1 MLRQSGE
8 FRDNQDIASMD
19 SDAQEKERGI
29 TILAKNCAVMYKGK
43 KINLVD
49 TPGHADFGG
58 EVERIMNMVDGV
70 LLVIDSVDGPKPQTK
85 FVLRKALEKG
95 LQAIVVVNKIDR
107 PSARPDYVV
116 DKAFDLFAELDASD
130 EQMDFKVVYASGMN
144 GIAGLDPD
152 DIGPDL
158 TPVFD
163 IILELP
169 EPKVDKS
176 KSLQLLIANIDYD
189 DFKGKMGI
197 GRVLNGK
204 LKVGDS
210 VAYGKPDETHK
221 TGKIAEMFMFDNI
234 GRQSVQEVSAG
245 DIVMVTGIDDIGIGD
260 TIMDK
265 DDPVPMEAI
274 AVEEPTVRMSIGVN
288 KSPLAGQD
296 GKLLQS
302 RVIRDRL
309 YKELDRN
316 VALQVSETDSADV
329 YEVCG
334 RGQLH
339 LTVLIEN
346 MRREGF
352 ELMVGPPTVIEKDVD
367 GQRCEPY
374 EALEITVPDE
384 HSGSVVD
391 ILNKR
396 KGQMQAMAPAEGAE
410 GQTLL
415 NYVIPT
421 RAMIGIRS
429 ALLTATKG
437 TVVIDT
443 EFDDYRPYAGA
454 IEAREK
460 GSLLAFESGTANPF
474 GLAGAQDRGRMF
486 ITPKT
491 DVYQDMIIGVHQRP
505 GDLAVNVCK
514 TKALTNMRAAGSDD
528 NVQVIPPLEL
538 NLDIAVEYIQADEMV
553 EVTPNHI
560 RMCKHPNWKKMQ
572 KKDKPPKKK

>member
-1 MLRQSGE
+1 
-8 FRDNQDIASMD
+8 
-19 SDAQEKERGI
+19 
-29 TILAKNCAVMYKGK
+29 
-43 KINLVD
+43 
-49 TPGHADFGG
+49 
-58 EVERIMNMVDGV
+58 
-70 LLVIDSVDGPKPQTK
+70 
-85 FVLRKALEKG
+85 
-95 LQAIVVVNKIDR
+95 
-107 PSARPDYVV
+107 
-116 DKAFDLFAELDASD
+116 
-130 EQMDFKVVYASGMN
+130 
-144 GIAGLDPD
+144 
-152 DIGPDL
+152 
-158 TPVFD
+158 
-163 IILELP
+163 
-169 EPKVDKS
+169 
-176 KSLQLLIANIDYD
+176 
-189 DFKGKMGI
+189 
-197 GRVLNGK
+197 
-204 LKVGDS
+204 
-210 VAYGKPDETHK
+210 
-221 TGKIAEMFMFDNI
+221 
-234 GRQSVQEVSAG
+234 
-245 DIVMVTGIDDIGIGD
+245 
-260 TIMDK
+260 
-265 DDPVPMEAI
+265 
-274 AVEEPTVRMSIGVN
+274 
-288 KSPLAGQD
+288 
-296 GKLLQS
+296 
-302 RVIRDRL
+302 
-309 YKELDRN
+309 LDRN

-352 ELMVGPPTVIEKDVD
+352 ELMIGPPTVIEKDVD
-367 GQRCEPY
+367 GKRCEPY

-396 KGQMQAMAPAEGAE
+396 KGQMQAMAPAEGAD
-410 GQTLL
+410 GQTVL

-443 EFDDYRPYAGA
+443 EFGDYRPYAGA
-454 IEAREK
+454 IDAREK
-460 GSLLAFESGTANPF
+460 GSLLAFEAGTANPF

-560 RMCKHPNWKKMQ
+560 RMCKHPDWKKMQ
-572 KKDKPPKKK
+572 KKDKPAKKK